1 MADRKLGQA
10 GVLYNPWGTHAEYR
24 AVFCFEHLLQMS
36 ITDAYLALKLEL
48 DREDAV
54 PAFPD
59 FLSRLAYQLIHNNFD
74 EVEFRSP
81 APSSRQRPHGVAHV
95 VSPVV
100 RKSHEEHALL
110 NLVLL
115 SPFSS
120 KNVK

>member
-1 MADRKLGQA
+1 MADRKLGEA
-10 GVLYNPWGTHAEYR
+10 GVLHNPWGTHAEYR

-48 DREDAV
+48 NREDAV

-81 APSSRQRPHGVAHV
+81 PPANRRVHGGAHV

-115 SPFSS
+115 SPFSG
-120 KNVK
+120 KNLK